1 MWWILEKTESE
12 KFPYRIVIKDND
24 EIVLSL
30 LVQERWPGGGKNI
43 FCLRDVESEVQGEE
57 IERVEIVS
65 IRRYGKRMAVV
76 LKRERNKRCEF
87 LFLKKKYKNKEGE
100 YEQIFW
106 RTYQALRERRPKVKL
121 KGYIDETIR
130 VIIDVNERYPYKF
143 PNATVE
149 RSKLP
154 CGDYALINEEGEILA
169 IVERKTFENF
179 KREFL
184 NLPLLH
190 QSLGELETYKFSAV
204 VVESNYSDF
213 LNESKLKHYKP
224 EFSAKI
230 IAQIFVY
237 HPNLTIIF
245 AGSRKLAQEWVLRF
259 FLAVKNYYLD
269 KPHLEIKEKTSPYFS
284 AKVITEN
291 YIKEKLNLLGE
302 EFKFTD
308 IKNLF
313 PEVSPSTLRNFLNKM
328 VKKGEI
334 LKKKIGKE
342 NLYQKTHLF

>member
-1 MWWILEKTESE
+1 MLWILEKTKIE
-12 KFPYRIVIKDND
+12 KFPYRLIIKDRG
-24 EIVLSL
+24 EIILSL
-30 LVQERWPGGGKNI
+30 LVQDKWPGGGKNI
-43 FCLRDVESEVQGEE
+43 FCLRERE
-57 IERVEIVS
+57 IETSGEVVEEVEIVS

-106 RTYQALRERRPKVKL
+106 RTSKALRERRPKAKIRRYIKEKL
-121 KGYIDETIR
+121 KI
-130 VIIDVNERYPYKF
+130 IIDINERYPYKF
-143 PNATVE
+143 PNAEIE
-149 RSKLP
+149 RKKLP
-154 CGDYALINEEGEILA
+154 CGDYALLDEEGKILA
-169 IVERKTFENF
+169 VVERKTFDNLKASF
-179 KREFL
+179 S
-184 NLPLLH
+184 NLPYFH
-190 QSLGELETYKFSAV
+190 QFLGELESYKYNALV
-204 VVESNYSDF
+204 IEANYSDF
-213 LNESKLKHYKP
+213 LNPEKLKYYTS
-224 EFSAKI
+224 EFGAKA
-230 IAQIFVY
+230 IAEIYSF
-237 HPNLTIIF
+237 HPSLNVVF

-269 KPHLEIKEKTSPYFS
+269 KPHLKIKEKRSPYFS

-313 PEVSPSTLRNFLNKM
+313 PEVSPSTLRSFLNKM
-328 VKKGEI
+328 VEKGEI

-342 NLYQKTHLF
+342 NLYQRRAFS